1 MTREERDRRR
11 AGINGAVPFGL
22 ALIAV
27 GVILILDNLDLV
39 DASALLAGWWPV
51 ALIVAGLWW
60 SVTGAPLSGLFVIA
74 VGVLLLA
81 TTQDVVDVEL
91 GNLIFPALLVIVGG
105 ALLQAGWKVRSA
117 RVSMAS
123 VTSGWP
129 RPGSA
134 PGEPS
139 ATAVFGDARLIV
151 SDDGAD
157 LDRRLVT
164 ATAVF
169 GDVSIEVPAGWRVV
183 DNLTRVLGDVSI
195 PRDQP
200 HYPESPTVEVHGL
213 CIFGDVTVR
222 YVDLTE
228 GAR

>member
-11 AGINGAVPFGL
+11 GRINGAVPFGL

-27 GVILILDNLDLV
+27 GVILMLDNLDLV
-39 DASALLAGWWPV
+39 DAAELFAGWWPV

-60 SVTGAPLSGLFVIA
+60 SVTGAPLSGSFVAA

-123 VTSGWP
+123 VAAGLQ
-129 RPGSA
+129 RPAASQ
-134 PGEPS
+134 GEPS

-151 SDDGAD
+151 TDDGAD

-164 ATAVF
+164 ATAMF

-183 DNLTRVLGDVSI
+183 DNLTRVLGEVSI

-200 HYPESPTVEVHGL
+200 DYPESPTVEVHGL

>member
-1 MTREERDRRR
+1 MTREDRDRRR
-11 AGINGAVPFGL
+11 DGINGAVPFGL
-22 ALIAV
+22 ALIAA
-27 GVILILDNLDLV
+27 GVILILDNLGVV
-39 DASALLAGWWPV
+39 DAAELFAGWWPV
-51 ALIVAGLWW
+51 AVIAAGLWW
-60 SVTGAPLSGLFVIA
+60 LVTGAPLSGLFVTA
-74 VGVLLLA
+74 AGSLLLA

-91 GNLIFPALLVIVGG
+91 GNLIFPAFLVVVGG

-123 VTSGWP
+123 VTAGLQ
-129 RPGSA
+129 RSA
-134 PGEPS
+134 AGPDGPS

-151 SDDGAD
+151 TDDGED

-183 DNLTRVLGDVSI
+183 DNLTRVIGEVSI

-200 HYPESPTVEVHGL
+200 DYPESPTVEVHGL
-213 CIFGDVTVR
+213 CIFGDVSVR
-222 YVDLTE
+222 YVDLSE